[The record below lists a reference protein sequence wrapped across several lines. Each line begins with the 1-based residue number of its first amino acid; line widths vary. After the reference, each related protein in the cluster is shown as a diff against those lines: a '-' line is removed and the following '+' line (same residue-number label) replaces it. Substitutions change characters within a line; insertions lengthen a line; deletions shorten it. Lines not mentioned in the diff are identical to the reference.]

1 VRTPEELMKHIGL
14 VGNSAEGAALCYRTI
29 VAESL
34 DILGGFHHPE
44 VTLHTFSLDDYMC
57 NLIGDD
63 IDWEAAGRVLIRSAE
78 KLKSIGADFA
88 LCPDN
93 TIHHGVDLIRDEIPL
108 PYLHICE
115 VGARYAQEQ
124 GFKKVLITG
133 TRYTMRGSIY
143 ERAFDAVGIGYVT
156 PDDEEVRKLDQ
167 IIWEE
172 LIDHTIVPSSQEYY
186 CKVIERYKEEAG
198 CDAVVLG
205 CTEIPLIV
213 TPEISALPCID
224 STRLLARKAIQIAL
238 GIEEMPEPLGAASH
252 LRCSTR

>member
-1 VRTPEELMKHIGL
+1 MKHIGL

-167 IIWEE
+167 IA
-172 LIDHTIVPSSQEYY
+172 LQGGSRLRRCGTGVHRNPADRHT
-186 CKVIERYKEEAG
+186 G
-198 CDAVVLG
+198 D
-205 CTEIPLIV
+205 
-213 TPEISALPCID
+213 
-224 STRLLARKAIQIAL
+224 
-238 GIEEMPEPLGAASH
+238 LGAALYRFDPTAGAQGHSD
-252 LRCSTR
+252 RSR